1 MAKSLIVRNVDE
13 DLVRRLKM
21 RAARHNR
28 SAEAEHR
35 EILRQVLFGEPDEA
49 FADAGGT
56 PARADARTRTYAIG
70 AAPARGP

>member
-13 DLVRRLKM
+13 ELVRRLKV

-28 SAEAEHR
+28 SAEAQHR

-49 FADAGGT
+49 FAELAARLRALPRAKGG
-56 PARADARTRTYAIG
+56 P
-70 AAPARGP
+70 